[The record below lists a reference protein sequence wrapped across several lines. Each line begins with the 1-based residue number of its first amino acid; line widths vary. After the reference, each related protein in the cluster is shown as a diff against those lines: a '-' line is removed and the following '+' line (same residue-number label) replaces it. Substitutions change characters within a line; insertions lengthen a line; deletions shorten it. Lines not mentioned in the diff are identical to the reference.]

1 MSDQKYII
9 SSVKTGSSRSLSKR
23 GINWWIYTTTPR
35 KKKHSGPF
43 YSKWEAQQQLD
54 QILNR

>member
-1 MSDQKYII
+1 MTEQKYII
-9 SSVKTGSSRSLSKR
+9 SSVKTGSTRSLSRR

-43 YSKWEAQQQLD
+43 YSRWEAQQQLD